1 MTSSFYEKIWMKL
14 VSGELGRRVQRKKS
28 PESAKSACLIWLQLT
43 SSLKYEEAAKVKFIF
58 EAVNCE
64 HSLAIASVSQ
74 KRDHHLDFN

>member
-1 MTSSFYEKIWMKL
+1 MKL
-14 VSGELGRRVQRKKS
+14 VSGELGRRFSSEKKS

-64 HSLAIASVSQ
+64 H
-74 KRDHHLDFN
+74 

>member
-1 MTSSFYEKIWMKL
+1 MKL

-64 HSLAIASVSQ
+64 H
-74 KRDHHLDFN
+74 